1 MTGPGSTVPRQ
12 FAFTTRAHVA
22 VDAVTGEPIGLDDVD
37 IRVRWLL
44 DLIAA
49 AGGELVSRLWKL
61 ATFDVLAAGLDRQD
75 RRLPAQGHVAA
86 ARLGWNPTYP
96 DGFMCRHGSRG
107 W

>member
-49 AGGELVSRLWKL
+49 A
-61 ATFDVLAAGLDRQD
+61 
-75 RRLPAQGHVAA
+75 
-86 ARLGWNPTYP
+86 ARLGWNH
-96 DGFMCRHGSRG
+96 GFMCRHGSRG